1 MISFFIRK
9 VNISASL
16 SQFNLIKHYLVIKDD
31 NNCNGQTYANKKI
44 NRSLY
49 LEMELIKINLE
60 NKLGEY
66 IERKKNLYIFFC

>member
-31 NNCNGQTYANKKI
+31 NNYNGQTYANKK
-44 NRSLY
+44 
-49 LEMELIKINLE
+49 
-60 NKLGEY
+60 NKQ
-66 IERKKNLYIFFC
+66 KFIFGNGVN